1 MEVSLLVMWNLVA
14 LIAKT
19 FGTSR
24 GSTIVN
30 CLPTYSRSQILDV
43 FNLGAQ
49 NLLVCYPKVLSNLKY
64 GFIVISTY
72 WKKSECL
79 YDMCIY
85 GC

>member
-1 MEVSLLVMWNLVA
+1 MWNLVA

-72 WKKSECL
+72 WKKKSECF